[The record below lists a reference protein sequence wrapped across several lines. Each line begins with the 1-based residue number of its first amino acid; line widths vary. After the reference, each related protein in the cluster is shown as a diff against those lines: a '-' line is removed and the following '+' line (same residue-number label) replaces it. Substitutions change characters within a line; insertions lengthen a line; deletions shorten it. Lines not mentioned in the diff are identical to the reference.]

1 MRESAEY
8 GLLRLACSSFEDTIP
23 GQLEFLVFMKPC
35 SDKVKVIESWRR
47 MESSVTIRPELTHQE
62 VITKIAAEHQ
72 EEIFKI
78 AAEHQEE
85 IFKIAAEHQEEIFK
99 IAAEHQEE
107 IFKIAAEHQ
116 RMTKKIQNILEEC
129 ASFRNEI
136 QAMSL
141 TISWRITAP
150 LRAVRIRFKRMLG

>member
-78 AAEHQEE
+78 AAEHQ
-85 IFKIAAEHQEEIFK
+85 
-99 IAAEHQEE
+99 
-107 IFKIAAEHQ
+107 

>member
-99 IAAEHQEE
+99 IAAEHQ
-107 IFKIAAEHQ
+107 